1 MFFQY
6 NKIKTMAKIKMKKT
20 LAHLIFIIIVSATL
34 IYAVLA
40 PQITLAYIVLACA
53 AIWLN
58 FYLLIDR
65 LHKQEN
71 EYKKKQIN

>member
-1 MFFQY
+1 
-6 NKIKTMAKIKMKKT
+6 MKKY
-20 LAHLIFIIIVSATL
+20 LAHLIFIMIASATL

-40 PQITLAYIVLACA
+40 PQIALAYIVLACA

-65 LHKQEN
+65 LNQQET
-71 EYKKKQIN
+71 EHQKKQVK

>member
-1 MFFQY
+1 
-6 NKIKTMAKIKMKKT
+6 MKKY
-20 LAHLIFIIIVSATL
+20 LAHLIFIIIASATL

-40 PQITLAYIVLACA
+40 PQMALVYVILACA

-65 LHKQEN
+65 LNKQEA
-71 EYKKKQIN
+71 EHKKKQVK

>member
-1 MFFQY
+1 
-6 NKIKTMAKIKMKKT
+6 MKKY
-20 LAHLIFIIIVSATL
+20 LAHLIFIIIASATL
-34 IYAVLA
+34 IYAVLT
-40 PQITLAYIVLACA
+40 PQMALVYVVLACA